1 VKLITRAS
9 SPEGDIISVWDSG
22 TITNRRRAAIIVEDA
37 ILNAFKV
44 WLAKINWTS
53 PQAVKTRTGR
63 STPQFGQFRFDL
75 VGPSYLNSII
85 HFKRERKINGF
96 IIGDILLDKD
106 ISVEE
111 LEPFLSKWAVLT
123 QQRRAT
129 RFQPIFI
136 ADSFSPEA
144 LRALRSRGAIVA
156 RPETIFGFE
165 AAKELREL
173 VGTIENAAA
182 ALTNHPTAVFELL
195 RKISK
200 IEGTASHLRGVVV
213 ELIVAHL
220 FQLRGYK
227 IDIRQ
232 QIQAMD
238 GELAEIDVKAVNR
251 QEVVCVECKG
261 KSPGNL
267 VGKPEIDTWLTTSLP
282 RIKSWFGR
290 QPNLPEQKRFEFYSA
305 TDYTPEANSFIAEV
319 TASHKRQPLA
329 FYNGT
334 QILSQLG
341 DQKEG
346 SLVKIFQEQFDT
358 T

>member
-1 VKLITRAS
+1 
-9 SPEGDIISVWDSG
+9 
-22 TITNRRRAAIIVEDA
+22 
-37 ILNAFKV
+37 
-44 WLAKINWTS
+44 
-53 PQAVKTRTGR
+53 
-63 STPQFGQFRFDL
+63 
-75 VGPSYLNSII
+75 VGL
-85 HFKRERKINGF
+85 
-96 IIGDILLDKD
+96 
-106 ISVEE
+106 
-111 LEPFLSKWAVLT
+111 LT

-129 RFQPIFI
+129 PFQPIFI

-144 LRALRSRGAIVA
+144 LRELRSRGSIIA
-156 RPETIFGFE
+156 RPETIFGVA

-182 ALTNHPTAVFELL
+182 AVTNHPAAVFDLL

-261 KSPGNL
+261 KSPGIL
-267 VGKPEIDTWLTTSLP
+267 VGKPELEAWLATTVP

-290 QPNLPEQKRFEFYSA
+290 NPSLPEQKRFEFYSA
-305 TDYTPEANSFIAEV
+305 TDYTPEAKSLIAKV
-319 TASHKRQPLA
+319 TAGHKRQPVA
-329 FYNGT
+329 FVNGT

-341 DQKEG
+341 EQREG
-346 SLVKIFQEQFDT
+346 SLVKIFHEQFNSA
-358 T
+358 